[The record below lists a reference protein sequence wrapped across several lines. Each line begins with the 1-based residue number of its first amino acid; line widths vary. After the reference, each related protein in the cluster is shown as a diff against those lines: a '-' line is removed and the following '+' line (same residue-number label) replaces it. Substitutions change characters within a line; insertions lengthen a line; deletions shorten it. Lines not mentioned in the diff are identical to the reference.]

1 MALSS
6 DIIATYRGPGKV
18 IARLL
23 EMGER
28 EDRALVF
35 VMSAAFVMFIAQWP
49 GLARDAHLAGTSMLE
64 PMGKAFVITVFA
76 LPLGLYFIGFV
87 SHWIARVLGGQGTPY
102 GSRLALF
109 WAFLAMSPLL
119 LLYGLVAGFVGPG
132 TQAELV
138 KLLCWLVFLWFWMAS
153 LRTVHKKRAT

>member
-6 DIIATYRGPGKV
+6 DIVATYRGPGKV

-23 EMGER
+23 AIGPR

-35 VMSAAFVMFIAQWP
+35 VMAAAFVMFVAQWP
-49 GLARDAHLAGTSMLE
+49 GLAREAHLGGEALVLA
-64 PMGKAFVITVFA
+64 MGKTFVITVFG
-76 LPLGLYFIGFV
+76 LPLGLYFVGFV
-87 SHWIARVLGGQGTPY
+87 THWMARALGGQGTPFA
-102 GSRLALF
+102 SRLALF

-119 LLYGLVAGFVGPG
+119 LFYGLVAGFVGPG

-138 KLLCWLVFLWFWMAS
+138 KLLCWIVFLWFWFAG
-153 LRTVHKKRAT
+153 LRAVHKKDAG

>member
-1 MALSS
+1 MGLSS
-6 DIIATYRGPGKV
+6 DIVATYRGPGKV

-23 EMGER
+23 TFGQR

-35 VMSAAFVMFIAQWP
+35 VMGAAFVMFVAQWP
-49 GLARDAHLAGTSMLE
+49 GLAREAHFSGTPLYE
-64 PMGKAFVITVFA
+64 AMGKSFVIVVFA
-76 LPLGLYFIGFV
+76 LPLALYFVGFV
-87 SHWIARVLGGQGTPY
+87 SHWIARALGGTGTPF

-132 TQAELV
+132 PQAELV
-138 KLLCWLVFLWFWMAS
+138 KLLCWLVFLWFWIGG
-153 LRTVHKKRAT
+153 LRAAHKRPQE